1 MSLLGQPRVK
11 ACVEWRDYLWLC
23 GRFPGRNLGMELARE
38 TEAGGLEGCRQVL
51 IREDAEPYL
60 DFSWQELGVTL

>member
-1 MSLLGQPRVK
+1 
-11 ACVEWRDYLWLC
+11 
-23 GRFPGRNLGMELARE
+23 MELARE

-51 IREDAEPYL
+51 IREDAESYL